1 MELPFQV
8 SKSPQSN
15 EALGEALRSAGPRA
29 IFVEDRAQASVG
41 ASPGTPLTCRTFRV
55 VGAAIGGDPERSL
68 SDPYL
73 EDVGGPRRP
82 RMRLSRVLDEPS
94 LQLSEG
100 RELVRGLVDMGW
112 GARFVEFNQKI
123 WVGEEGAVLTDGRR
137 SRRIEMTAPGDPR
150 VLVDR
155 VLRAND
161 AVTPEV
167 LGEAAGRQAE
177 RRSRARPLGATDHG
191 GPCVFAP
198 GVAGLIAHELI
209 GHALEADVALR
220 GSRLALQSARFAPVE
235 LRVIDDPTLGRAA
248 WRMDDEGT
256 APIPVTLL
264 EDGRVSGRL
273 LDRATAKRVRGVSTG
288 HGRRGGYLDPV
299 LPRMGCTYIEAG
311 DVPAASIVRD
321 TQRGI
326 FVRRMAGAH
335 ADPWR
340 GRATFVVTD
349 ADRIEGGELTQSL
362 ESFVIELD
370 VIEALGSIDLVGD
383 DLVFDS
389 CIGSCVRLG
398 QPLATSVGAPTVRLR
413 VIRVVS

>member
-1 MELPFQV
+1 VQFALTFVLQV
-8 SKSPQSN
+8 W
-15 EALGEALRSAGPRA
+15 L
-29 IFVEDRAQASVG
+29 F
-41 ASPGTPLTCRTFRV
+41 ASPVVFPSSIVHGDAKFLFALNPMVGVIDGFR
-55 VGAAIGGDPERSL
+55 
-68 SDPYL
+68 
-73 EDVGGPRRP
+73 
-82 RMRLSRVLDEPS
+82 
-94 LQLSEG
+94 
-100 RELVRGLVDMGW
+100 W
-112 GARFVEFNQKI
+112 
-123 WVGEEGAVLTDGRR
+123 
-137 SRRIEMTAPGDPR
+137 
-150 VLVDR
+150 
-155 VLRAND
+155 
-161 AVTPEV
+161 
-167 LGEAAGRQAE
+167 
-177 RRSRARPLGATDHG
+177 
-191 GPCVFAP
+191 
-198 GVAGLIAHELI
+198 
-209 GHALEADVALR
+209 AL
-220 GSRLALQSARFAPVE
+220 
-235 LRVIDDPTLGRAA
+235 IDDPTLGRAA

-273 LDRATAKRVRGVSTG
+273 LDRATAKRVGGVSTG

-383 DLVFDS
+383 DLVFDT

-413 VIRVVS
+413 VIRVIP